1 LQFVEQPVLWLG
13 VAGFSPEQERRID
26 ALLADQPAGWPLWRR
41 SRFADA
47 DAWWIH
53 GANMRVLRDGTVK
66 VAGPGERARGVQ
78 LNLEEVDR
86 PVAFS
91 TPLAHPEFEPMYS
104 FDLDAEPSARAV
116 LQQFEGWLRPLRA
129 QFALGAQIIQR
140 ESTLRSGVYHV
151 SHKANLLAIVD
162 LQEWRAGLSPTA
174 RPVDFEDAQWEKRPD
189 TANTPPERFVRCS
202 LTQLMWTYAQ
212 RTSRDVLP
220 ERYRKSMIYFRRS
233 PRVPLRMLQDS
244 HLLLLRELSASPAD
258 FNSLLERTGLSP
270 NRLARHLACLYF
282 AGSITSSSGHA
293 ARRGVAIREDA
304 EVGAA
309 AMAADMP
316 LSPIGP
322 DSRFTRRY
330 EDDPAQVPHQDRTAP
345 APLQFE

>member
-1 LQFVEQPVLWLG
+1 MEQPVLWLG
-13 VAGFSPEQERRID
+13 VAGFSPQQERRID
-26 ALLADQPAGWPLWRR
+26 DLLANPLPGWPLWRR

-47 DAWWIH
+47 DAWWVH

-91 TPLAHPEFEPMYS
+91 TPLAQPEFEPMYS
-104 FDLDAEPSARAV
+104 FDLNADASVRAV

-140 ESTLRSGVYHV
+140 EASLRSGVYHV
-151 SHKANLLAIVD
+151 SYKNNLLAIID

-189 TANTPPERFVRCS
+189 TANIPPERFVRCS
-202 LTQLMWTYAQ
+202 LTQLMWAYAQ

-220 ERYRKSMIYFRRS
+220 ERYRKGMIYFRRS

-244 HLLLLRELSASPAD
+244 HLLVLRELASAPAD
-258 FNSLLERTGLSP
+258 FGSLLERTALSA

-309 AMAADMP
+309 AMPADMP

-330 EDDPAQVPHQDRTAP
+330 DGGAEREQPSDLTAP